1 LDSYLTAI
9 LNLASKVMEKI
20 EEELDLLYLKLKKAV
35 KDIKEAV
42 KVLNGIEEEIDR
54 AEQIKMDLL
63 KAKYSDST

>member
-1 LDSYLTAI
+1 
-9 LNLASKVMEKI
+9 MEKI